1 MLINQSTSDFDNP
14 LDIKVY
20 IQVKQD
26 SRNFHIMNMWLIQK
40 TPECL
45 KTKVYEKL
53 SCHFLCPVQVFVC
66 TGYNLLG

>member
-1 MLINQSTSDFDNP
+1 MIYEFLPLYKSDT
-14 LDIKVY
+14 
-20 IQVKQD
+20 KQD